1 MAKKVV
7 ATLKKG
13 TGKDFAKIIRMAKS
27 KKTGAYEFQ
36 EDIVHVDLIKEHLA
50 KKI

>member
-7 ATLKKG
+7 SGLKTG
-13 TGKDFAKIIRMAKS
+13 TGKDFAKIIRMVRS
-27 KKTGAYEFQ
+27 KKTGAYEFV
-36 EDIVHVDLIKEHLA
+36 EDIVHVDSIKDHLA